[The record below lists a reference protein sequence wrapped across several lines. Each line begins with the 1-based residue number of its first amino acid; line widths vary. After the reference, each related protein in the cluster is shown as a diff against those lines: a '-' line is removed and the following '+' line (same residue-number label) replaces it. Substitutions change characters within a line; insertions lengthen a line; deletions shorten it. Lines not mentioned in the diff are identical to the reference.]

1 MSFVR
6 YGTRFLTKKRST
18 VGYLA
23 RYGSRLKTETENG
36 VFLQRYGKRFSLKNG
51 KRYGFRL
58 RCRGFLS
65 PNRGNGRS
73 RNGRVGYGTVRSG
86 WQIRTHYCIIYGD
99 IIPSLFKV
107 RRIFAMQNLFQ
118 VKCSSSAISNRF
130 QH

>member
-6 YGTRFLTKKRST
+6 YASRFLTKKRST

-73 RNGRVGYGTVRSG
+73 RNGRVRFGTIRYGQGDKFGRTTVSFMETLYHI
-86 WQIRTHYCIIYGD
+86 IRIRHYTILD
-99 IIPSLFKV
+99 II
-107 RRIFAMQNLFQ
+107 RIL
-118 VKCSSSAISNRF
+118 
-130 QH
+130 

>member
-6 YGTRFLTKKRST
+6 YASRFLTKKRST

-36 VFLQRYGKRFSLKNG
+36 VFLLRFGKRFSLKND
-51 KRYGFRL
+51 KRYGFRQ

-73 RNGRVGYGTVRSG
+73 RNGTVRYGTVRVTNSDALLYMLYKIG
-86 WQIRTHYCIIYGD
+86 
-99 IIPSLFKV
+99 
-107 RRIFAMQNLFQ
+107 IFNLGMTFN
-118 VKCSSSAISNRF
+118 SMF
-130 QH
+130 L